1 MPGTFVVF
9 GDFIIVGQVASG
21 SLVLSVIVSWRVF
34 HLAVEG
40 GFTVLIV
47 NVVLLLLKLLK
58 LRWLRLDSRYV
69 RGSVSLE
76 ESGAEDSGNLAIL
89 FKHIFVE
96 HQFASNVNHV
106 SRLIN

>member
-21 SLVLSVIVSWRVF
+21 SLVLCVIVSWRVL

-47 NVVLLLLKLLK
+47 NVVLLLFKLL
-58 LRWLRLDSRYV
+58 WLRLDSRYV

-76 ESGAEDSGNLAIL
+76 KSGAEDNGNLAIL